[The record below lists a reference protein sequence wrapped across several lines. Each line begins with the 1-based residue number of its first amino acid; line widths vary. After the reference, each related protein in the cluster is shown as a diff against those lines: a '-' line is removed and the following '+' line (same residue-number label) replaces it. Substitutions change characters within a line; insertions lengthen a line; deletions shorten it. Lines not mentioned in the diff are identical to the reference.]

1 MFSLCNTPAG
11 LAVQESGLLDLLT
24 DAIQRQ
30 VPQLKSGEVMK
41 RYEKIWSTTSGEYF
55 PNVLEV
61 YFKWRQLSS
70 SPWLLIVELI
80 LAGAFAKNISAFF
93 FS

>member
-41 RYEKIWSTTSGEYF
+41 RYEKI
-55 PNVLEV
+55 
-61 YFKWRQLSS
+61 
-70 SPWLLIVELI
+70 
-80 LAGAFAKNISAFF
+80 
-93 FS
+93 